1 MIKSAISKIL
11 SCTKGFLL
19 LFVIFLVSSCDRKFY
34 HGTIAVEQH
43 SWQLKKIDTLFRIG
57 RYKPS
62 ATWYN
67 RHDGLYYIDNDHEF
81 PYPYRIGTYIGNFD
95 RK

>member
-1 MIKSAISKIL
+1 ML
-11 SCTKGFLL
+11 
-19 LFVIFLVSSCDRKFY
+19 SCDRKFY

-67 RHDGLYYIDNDHEF
+67 RHDRLYYVDNDNEF
-81 PYPYRIGTYIGNFD
+81 PYPYRIGTYIVNFD